1 MPLLSKSRFV
11 AGLQCPLRLWYQC
24 HEPKLA
30 TGVTPAQQAIFDVGH
45 EVGRLATELYPGGVL
60 IAEDHRHHRE
70 AERATA
76 RALADPDVKA
86 LFEGAFTFGGIRIRV
101 DILEKNGDGSW
112 NLVEVKSSTAL
123 KDVYKPDVAVQYHV
137 LKGAGLRI
145 AKAGLLNVNNRYVFD
160 GGALDL
166 AQLFQLTDLTGEV
179 AALQEELAD
188 QIARLKEVIALEAAP
203 AVPPSRHCF
212 HPYKCE
218 FWEHCT
224 AGMPDSWVIHLAGI
238 SQDKL
243 TKLREIGIDDIN
255 DIPDGFPLTAVQD
268 RIRDCVTSSAEYV
281 DPELLEELQDARHP
295 IHFLD
300 FETFATAVPRYA
312 GTRPYQTMPFQWS
325 DHVLQSDG
333 SLEHL
338 EYLCQEDMDPR
349 REFAESLIASLGKDG
364 TIYVYTSYEKGILR
378 QLVEAFPEYAGDLQ
392 AIVDR
397 FKDLYDIIRKQYYHP
412 GFRGSFS
419 LKSVLPALMPA
430 MSYSHLNIQDGALA
444 SLAYLRMIDAAT
456 EPAEKSAIKA
466 DLLTYCSQDTLAM
479 VKIREELLA
488 RAGGSGR
495 PGSRQ

>member
-1 MPLLSKSRFV
+1 MRGAAVPLLSKSRFV

-24 HEPKLA
+24 HEPSLA
-30 TGVTPAQQAIFDVGH
+30 TEVTPARQAIFDVGR
-45 EVGRLATELYPGGVL
+45 EVGRLATQLYPGGVL
-60 IAEDHRHHRE
+60 ITEDHRRHRG

-76 RALADPDVKA
+76 SALADPNVGA
-86 LFEGAFTFGGIRIRV
+86 VFEAAFAFDGIRIRA
-101 DILEKNGDGSW
+101 DILERNGDGSW
-112 NLVEVKSSTAL
+112 NLVEVKSSTSF
-123 KDVYKPDVAVQYHV
+123 KDVYKPDVAIQYHV

-145 AKAGLLNVNNRYVFD
+145 ARAGLLNVNPRYVFD
-160 GGALDL
+160 GRRLDL

-179 AALQEELAD
+179 AALQGELAD
-188 QIARLKEVIALEAAP
+188 HIARLKEVIALEAAP

-238 SQDKL
+238 SQEKL
-243 TKLREIGIDDIN
+243 ARLRELGIEDIN
-255 DIPDGFPLTAVQD
+255 DIPDGFPLSSVQD
-268 RIRDCVTSSAEYV
+268 RIRECVTNSAEYV
-281 DPELLEELQDARHP
+281 GPELLAELQDARHP
-295 IHFLD
+295 VHFLD
-300 FETFATAVPRYA
+300 FETFAAAVPRYA

-325 DHVLQSDG
+325 DHVLKSDG

-338 EYLCQEDMDPR
+338 EYLCLEDKDPR
-349 REFAESLIASLGKDG
+349 REFAESLIASLGKGG
-364 TIYVYTSYEKGILR
+364 TIYVYTSYERGILR
-378 QLVEAFPEYAGDLQ
+378 QLKEAFPEYADDLQ

-397 FKDLYDIIRKQYYHP
+397 FEDLYDIIRKQYYHP

-419 LKSVLPALMPA
+419 LKSVLPALVPA

-456 EPAEKSAIKA
+456 DPAEKSAVKA
-466 DLLTYCSQDTLAM
+466 DLLAYCGRDTLAM

-488 RAGGSGR
+488 RAGGS
-495 PGSRQ
+495 